1 MAGTTSRGWTLGAL
15 VAVVVGVVVALGVAG
30 GWFGGGGAGD
40 GASNEAGMVV
50 RYDGRDY
57 WVSDYYVADSALGPA
72 IASDQPFTDTTVDLR
87 EIQGQD
93 PAVTMAAYTPPL
105 STASPTAGWHLVST
119 DADYWTDQA
128 NVEANSALFDPQP

>member
-1 MAGTTSRGWTLGAL
+1 MTGTAKRGWTVGAL
-15 VAVVVGVVVALGVAG
+15 VAVLVGVAVALGVSG
-30 GWFGGGGAGD
+30 GWFSGSSSD
-40 GASNEAGMVV
+40 GADATSGMVV

-57 WVSDYYVADSALGPA
+57 WVSDYYVADFALGPA
-72 IASDQPFTDTTVDLR
+72 IASDQPFMDTTVDLR
-87 EIQGQD
+87 EIEGQD

-128 NVEANSALFDPQP
+128 NVAANSALFDPQP